1 MKKITLLLC
10 FLFFIPTFAQDH
22 FSGITTS
29 KRVGILNA
37 SLNPSELSNLDS
49 KFEVQLMSFS
59 LNVANNKIGFSD
71 IADGNNLEKLV
82 FNGTGPVSFN
92 VDADFLLPGVA
103 FKLLN
108 WGFAVTT
115 AGHIK
120 TNVADFDPTVG
131 DAFING
137 ALNSI
142 TSGTTT
148 ISNANNQRI
157 NAVTWGELGFSA
169 SHKIFENEKNKISG
183 GVTLKLLFPG
193 SYANIGAGN
202 FQGTFT
208 TNTTNPSGPDFG
220 KIILSNATADI
231 NIAYTGGLANSFS
244 NTSDYTKS
252 LFGNL
257 NGMAADLGI
266 NYQLKGAGK
275 SYKLKIGAA
284 VKNIGSMT
292 FKGDDIYSKNYELK
306 IEGTQKLDLKKFEN
320 VSGIKEIEA
329 AFDNT
334 DINGINYL
342 KNPETKNEFKV
353 KLPTVLNLYADVKVI
368 SKLNVTLFLQQK
380 MNSDSAND
388 QITSQNIFSVT
399 PRVSLGF
406 FEAYMPIGVNKIS
419 GTTAGLGFRLGGFFL
434 GSNSILT
441 AVTNDS
447 KQADFYTGFRFG
459 FL

>member
-1 MKKITLLLC
+1 MKKITLILC
-10 FLFFIPTFAQDH
+10 SLFFIPTFAQDH

-71 IADGNNLEKLV
+71 IANGNNLENSI
-82 FNGTGPVSFN
+82 FNGTEPVNFN
-92 VDADFLLPGVA
+92 VDAEFLLPGVA
-103 FKLLN
+103 LKLLN

-120 TNVADFDPTVG
+120 TSVVDFDPSVG
-131 DAFING
+131 NAFING

-142 TSGTTT
+142 ISGPTT
-148 ISNANNQRI
+148 IPNINNQRI
-157 NAVTWGELGFSA
+157 TAATWGELGFSA

-208 TNTTNPSGPDFG
+208 TNKTDLSDPYFG
-220 KIILSNATADI
+220 KIILKNASADI
-231 NIAYTGGLANSFS
+231 NIAYTGGLANSFT

-257 NGMAADLGI
+257 NGMAADFGV

-292 FKGDDIYSKNYELK
+292 FKGDDNYSKNY
-306 IEGTQKLDLKKFEN
+306 KLEIKDDKKLIVNDF
-320 VSGIKEIEA
+320 VGASGVKEIETILLKSG
-329 AFDNT
+329 FVSTTENKN
-334 DINGINYL
+334 DIKDQLRGI
-342 KNPETKNEFKV
+342 
-353 KLPTVLNLYADVKVI
+353 D
-368 SKLNVTLFLQQK
+368 K
-380 MNSDSAND
+380 M
-388 QITSQNIFSVT
+388 
-399 PRVSLGF
+399 L
-406 FEAYMPIGVNKIS
+406 
-419 GTTAGLGFRLGGFFL
+419 FFL
-434 GSNSILT
+434 M
-441 AVTNDS
+441 
-447 KQADFYTGFRFG
+447 KP
-459 FL
+459 

>member
-10 FLFFIPTFAQDH
+10 TLFFIPTFAQDH

-59 LNVANNKIGFSD
+59 FNVANNKIGFSD
-71 IADGNNLEKLV
+71 IANGNNLENSI
-82 FNGTGPVSFN
+82 FDSAGPVSFN

-120 TNVADFDPTVG
+120 TSVVDFNPAIG

-137 ALNSI
+137 DFVNSLP
-142 TSGTTT
+142 T
-148 ISNANNQRI
+148 ILSTKSQRI
-157 NAVTWGELGFSA
+157 TAATWGELGFSA

-193 SYANIGAGN
+193 SYANIGADN
-202 FQGTFT
+202 FKG
-208 TNTTNPSGPDFG
+208 DFYLTSTG
-220 KIILSNATADI
+220 IELSNASANI

-244 NTSDYTKS
+244 NTSDYTNS

-257 NGMAADLGI
+257 NGMAADLGV

-284 VKNIGSMT
+284 LKNIGSMT
-292 FKGDDIYSKNYELK
+292 FKGDDNYSKNYKLE
-306 IEGTQKLDLKKFEN
+306 IGSTPLDLKKF
-320 VSGIKEIEA
+320 VSASGIKEIED
-329 AFDNT
+329 AFDP
-334 DINGINYL
+334 YL
-342 KNPETKNEFKV
+342 TNPETKKEFKV

-380 MNSDSAND
+380 MNSDSGND

-406 FEAYMPIGVNKIS
+406 FEAYLPVGVNEIS

>member
-10 FLFFIPTFAQDH
+10 TLFFIPTFAQDH

-71 IADGNNLEKLV
+71 IANGNDLENSI

-120 TNVADFDPTVG
+120 TSVADFDPNVG

-193 SYANIGAGN
+193 SYANIGFGN
-202 FQGTFT
+202 FQGTFS
-208 TNTTNPSGPDFG
+208 TNTTDPLGPDFG
-220 KIILSNATADI
+220 KIILSNANADI

-284 VKNIGSMT
+284 LKNIGSMT
-292 FKGDDIYSKNYELK
+292 FKGDDNYSKDYKLN
-306 IEGTQKLDLKKFEN
+306 IAGSDKLDLKDF
-320 VSGIKEIEA
+320 VSASGVKEIET
-329 AFDNT
+329 AF
-334 DINGINYL
+334 GSYL
-342 KNPETKNEFKV
+342 SVPETKKEFKV
-353 KLPTVLNLYADVKVI
+353 KLPTVLNLYADIKVI

-380 MNSDSAND
+380 MNSDSANY

-406 FEAYMPIGVNKIS
+406 FEAYMPIGVNEVS

>member
-1 MKKITLLLC
+1 MKKIILFWC
-10 FLFFIPTFAQDH
+10 SLFFIPTFAQDH

-49 KFEVQLMSFS
+49 RIEVQLMSFS
-59 LNVANNKIGFSD
+59 LNVSNNKIGFSD
-71 IADGNNLEKLV
+71 IANRNNLEDLIFK
-82 FNGTGPVSFN
+82 GTGPVSFN
-92 VDADFLLPGVA
+92 VDSEILLPGVA
-103 FKLLN
+103 LKILN
-108 WGFAVTT
+108 WGFAITT
-115 AGHIK
+115 VGHIK
-120 TNVADFDPTVG
+120 TSVANVDPTMG

-137 ALNSI
+137 ALNSV

-148 ISNANNQRI
+148 ISNTNNQRI

-169 SHKIFENEKNKISG
+169 SHKIFENERNKISG
-183 GVTLKLLFPG
+183 GVNLKLLFPG
-193 SYANIGAGN
+193 SYANIGASN

-208 TNTTNPSGPDFG
+208 TNTTDPFSPDFG
-220 KIILSNATADI
+220 KINLTKAIGNL
-231 NIAYTGGLANSFS
+231 NIAYTGGLADSFS
-244 NTSDYTKS
+244 NTSDYTKA
-252 LFGNL
+252 LFGNI
-257 NGMAADLGI
+257 NGMAVDLGV
-266 NYQLKGAGK
+266 NYQLKGDGK

-284 VKNIGSMT
+284 IKNIGRMT
-292 FKGDDIYSKNYELK
+292 FNGDNNYSKNYELK
-306 IEGTQKLDLKKFEN
+306 IDDTPLDLKVFEN
-320 VSGIKEIEA
+320 VSGIKEIET
-329 AFDNT
+329 AF
-334 DINGINYL
+334 GSYL
-342 KNPETKNEFKV
+342 SVAETKKEFKV

-406 FEAYMPIGVNKIS
+406 FEAYMPIGVNEVS

-441 AVTNDS
+441 AITNNC

>member
-1 MKKITLLLC
+1 MKKITLILC
-10 FLFFIPTFAQDH
+10 SLFFIPTFAQDH

-71 IADGNNLEKLV
+71 IANGNNLENSI
-82 FNGTGPVSFN
+82 FDSAGPVSFN

-120 TNVADFDPTVG
+120 TNVTDFDPTVG
-131 DAFING
+131 NAFKNNLDNIG
-137 ALNSI
+137 I
-142 TSGTTT
+142 DP
-148 ISNANNQRI
+148 IQFSNPNNQRI
-157 NAVTWGELGFSA
+157 TAATWGELGFSA

-193 SYANIGAGN
+193 SYANIGFGDFNGIFKAN
-202 FQGTFT
+202 LGTQ
-208 TNTTNPSGPDFG
+208 SVE
-220 KIILSNATADI
+220 LSEANASL

-244 NTSDYTKS
+244 NTSDYTNS

-284 VKNIGSMT
+284 LKNIGSMT
-292 FKGDDIYSKNYELK
+292 FKGDDNYSKNYKLE
-306 IEGTQKLDLKKFEN
+306 IGSTPLDLKKF
-320 VSGIKEIEA
+320 VSASGIKEIET
-329 AFDNT
+329 AFDP
-334 DINGINYL
+334 YL
-342 KNPETKNEFKV
+342 KNPETKKEFKV
-353 KLPTVLNLYADVKVI
+353 KLPTVLNLYADIKVI

-380 MNSDSAND
+380 MNADSAND

-406 FEAYMPIGVNKIS
+406 FEAYMPIGVNEVS

>member
-1 MKKITLLLC
+1 MKKIILFWC
-10 FLFFIPTFAQDH
+10 SLFFIPTFAQDH

-49 KFEVQLMSFS
+49 KIEVQLMSFS
-59 LNVANNKIGFSD
+59 LSVSNNKIGFSD
-71 IADGNNLEKLV
+71 IANRNNLEDLIFK
-82 FNGTGPVSFN
+82 GTGPVSFN
-92 VDADFLLPGVA
+92 VDSEILLPGVA
-103 FKLLN
+103 LKILN
-108 WGFAVTT
+108 WGFAITT

-120 TNVADFDPTVG
+120 TSVADVDPTMG

-137 ALNSI
+137 ALNSV

-148 ISNANNQRI
+148 ISNTNNQRI
-157 NAVTWGELGFSA
+157 NAATWGELGFSA
-169 SHKIFENEKNKISG
+169 SHKIFENERNKISG
-183 GVTLKLLFPG
+183 GVNLKLLFPG
-193 SYANIGAGN
+193 SYANIGASN

-208 TNTTNPSGPDFG
+208 TNTTDPFSPDFG
-220 KIILSNATADI
+220 KINLTKAIGNL
-231 NIAYTGGLANSFS
+231 NIAYTGGLADSFS
-244 NTSDYTKS
+244 NTSDYTKA
-252 LFGNL
+252 LFGNI
-257 NGMAADLGI
+257 NGMAVDLGV
-266 NYQLKGAGK
+266 NYQLKGDGK

-284 VKNIGSMT
+284 IKNIGRMT
-292 FKGDDIYSKNYELK
+292 FKGDNNYSKNYELK
-306 IEGTQKLDLKKFEN
+306 IDDTPLDLKVFEN
-320 VSGIKEIEA
+320 VSGIKEIET
-329 AFDNT
+329 AF
-334 DINGINYL
+334 GSYL
-342 KNPETKNEFKV
+342 SVAETKKEFNV

-406 FEAYMPIGVNKIS
+406 FEAYLPVGVNEIS

>member
-1 MKKITLLLC
+1 MKKIILFWC
-10 FLFFIPTFAQDH
+10 SLFFIPTFAQDH

-49 KFEVQLMSFS
+49 KIEVQLMSFS
-59 LNVANNKIGFSD
+59 LSVSNNKIGFSD
-71 IADGNNLEKLV
+71 IANRNNLEDLIFK
-82 FNGTGPVSFN
+82 GTGPVSFN
-92 VDADFLLPGVA
+92 VDSEILLPGVA
-103 FKLLN
+103 LKILN
-108 WGFAVTT
+108 WGFAITT

-120 TNVADFDPTVG
+120 TSVADVDPTMG

-137 ALNSI
+137 ALNSV

-148 ISNANNQRI
+148 ISNTNNQRI
-157 NAVTWGELGFSA
+157 NAATWGELGFSA
-169 SHKIFENEKNKISG
+169 SHKIFENERNKISG
-183 GVTLKLLFPG
+183 GVNLKLLFPG
-193 SYANIGAGN
+193 SYANIGASN

-208 TNTTNPSGPDFG
+208 TNTTDPFSPDFG
-220 KIILSNATADI
+220 KINLTKAIGNL
-231 NIAYTGGLANSFS
+231 NIAYTGGLADSFS
-244 NTSDYTKS
+244 NTSDYTKA
-252 LFGNL
+252 LFGNI
-257 NGMAADLGI
+257 NGMAVDLGV
-266 NYQLKGAGK
+266 NYQLKGDGK

-284 VKNIGSMT
+284 IKNIGRMT
-292 FKGDDIYSKNYELK
+292 FKGDNNYSKNYELK
-306 IEGTQKLDLKKFEN
+306 IDDTPLDLKVFEN
-320 VSGIKEIEA
+320 VSGIKEIET
-329 AFDNT
+329 AF
-334 DINGINYL
+334 GSYL
-342 KNPETKNEFKV
+342 SVAETKKEFNV

-406 FEAYMPIGVNKIS
+406 FEAYMPIGVNEVS

-441 AVTNDS
+441 AITNNC

>member
-1 MKKITLLLC
+1 MKKIILFWC
-10 FLFFIPTFAQDH
+10 SLFFIPTFAQDH

-49 KFEVQLMSFS
+49 RIEVQLMSFS
-59 LNVANNKIGFSD
+59 LNVSNNKIGFSD
-71 IADGNNLEKLV
+71 IANRNNLEDLIFK
-82 FNGTGPVSFN
+82 GTGPVSFN
-92 VDADFLLPGVA
+92 VDSEILLPGVA
-103 FKLLN
+103 LKILN
-108 WGFAVTT
+108 WGFAITT
-115 AGHIK
+115 VGHIK
-120 TNVADFDPTVG
+120 TSVADVDPTMG

-137 ALNSI
+137 ALNSV

-148 ISNANNQRI
+148 ISNTNNQRI

-169 SHKIFENEKNKISG
+169 SHKIFENERNKISG
-183 GVTLKLLFPG
+183 GVNLKLLFPG
-193 SYANIGAGN
+193 SYANIGASN

-208 TNTTNPSGPDFG
+208 TNTTDPFSTDFG
-220 KIILSNATADI
+220 KINLTKAIGNL
-231 NIAYTGGLANSFS
+231 NIAYTGGLADSFS
-244 NTSDYTKS
+244 NTSDYTKA
-252 LFGNL
+252 LFGNI
-257 NGMAADLGI
+257 NGMAVDLGV
-266 NYQLKGAGK
+266 NYQLKGDGK

-284 VKNIGSMT
+284 IKNIGRMT
-292 FKGDDIYSKNYELK
+292 FKGDNNYSKNYELK
-306 IEGTQKLDLKKFEN
+306 IDDTPLDLKVFEN
-320 VSGIKEIEA
+320 VSGIKEIET
-329 AFDNT
+329 AF
-334 DINGINYL
+334 GSYL
-342 KNPETKNEFKV
+342 SVAETKKEFKV

-406 FEAYMPIGVNKIS
+406 FEAYMPIGVNEVS

-441 AVTNDS
+441 AITNNC

>member
-10 FLFFIPTFAQDH
+10 SLIFSPTFAQDH

-71 IADGNNLEKLV
+71 IANGNNLEDLIFK
-82 FNGTGPVSFN
+82 GDGPVSFN
-92 VDADFLLPGVA
+92 VDAEFLLPGVA
-103 FKLLN
+103 LKVLN
-108 WGFAVTT
+108 WGFALTT

-120 TNVADFDPTVG
+120 TNVTDFDPTVG

-137 ALNSI
+137 ALNSV

-148 ISNANNQRI
+148 ISNTNNQRI
-157 NAVTWGELGFSA
+157 NAATWGELGFSA
-169 SHKIFENEKNKISG
+169 SHKIFENKKNKISG

-220 KIILSNATADI
+220 KIILSNANADI
-231 NIAYTGGLANSFS
+231 NIAYTGALANSFTNS
-244 NTSDYTKS
+244 SDYTKS

-257 NGMAADLGI
+257 NGIAADLGI

-284 VKNIGSMT
+284 VKNIGNMT
-292 FKGDDIYSKNYELK
+292 FKGDDIYSKDYKLN
-306 IEGTQKLDLKKFEN
+306 IAGSNKLDLIVFEN
-320 VSGIKEIEA
+320 VSGVKDIET
-329 AFDNT
+329 AFGSNLSVLENKKD
-334 DINGINYL
+334 
-342 KNPETKNEFKV
+342 FKV
-353 KLPTVLNLYADVKVI
+353 KLPTILNLYADIKVI

-380 MNSDSAND
+380 MNADSAND

-406 FEAYMPIGVNKIS
+406 FEAYMPIGVNEIS

>member
-10 FLFFIPTFAQDH
+10 TLFFIPTFAQDH

-120 TNVADFDPTVG
+120 TSVADFDPTVG

-137 ALNSI
+137 ALNSV

-148 ISNANNQRI
+148 ISNTNNQRI
-157 NAVTWGELGFSA
+157 NAATWGELGFSA

-220 KIILSNATADI
+220 KIILSNANADI
-231 NIAYTGGLANSFS
+231 NIAYTGGLANSFTNS
-244 NTSDYTKS
+244 SDYTNS

-284 VKNIGSMT
+284 VKNIGNMT
-292 FKGDDIYSKNYELK
+292 FKGDDIYSKDYKLN
-306 IEGTQKLDLKKFEN
+306 IAGSNKLDLNVFEN
-320 VSGIKEIEA
+320 VSGVKDIET
-329 AFDNT
+329 AFGSNLSVLENKKD
-334 DINGINYL
+334 
-342 KNPETKNEFKV
+342 FKV

-406 FEAYMPIGVNKIS
+406 FEAYIPIGVNEIS

>member
-10 FLFFIPTFAQDH
+10 TLFFIPTFAQDH
-22 FSGITTS
+22 FSGINTS

-71 IADGNNLEKLV
+71 IANGNNLENSV
-82 FNGTGPVSFN
+82 FDSAGPVSFN

-120 TNVADFDPTVG
+120 TNVTDFDPTVG
-131 DAFING
+131 NAFKNNLDNIG
-137 ALNSI
+137 I
-142 TSGTTT
+142 DP
-148 ISNANNQRI
+148 IQFSNPNNQRI
-157 NAVTWGELGFSA
+157 TAATWGELGFSA

-193 SYANIGAGN
+193 SYANIGFGN
-202 FQGTFT
+202 FNGTFT
-208 TNTTNPSGPDFG
+208 ANLITQSVE
-220 KIILSNATADI
+220 LSQANASL

-257 NGMAADLGI
+257 NGMAADFGV
-266 NYQLKGAGK
+266 NYQLKGPGK

-284 VKNIGSMT
+284 VKNMGSMT

-306 IEGTQKLDLKKFEN
+306 IEGTPLDLKKF
-320 VSGIKEIEA
+320 VSASGIKEIED
-329 AFDNT
+329 AFDP
-334 DINGINYL
+334 YL
-342 KNPETKNEFKV
+342 TNPETKKEFKV

-368 SKLNVTLFLQQK
+368 SKLNVTLYLQQK

-406 FEAYMPIGVNKIS
+406 FEAYLPVGVNEIS

-441 AVTNDS
+441 AITNDS

>member
-10 FLFFIPTFAQDH
+10 TLFFIPTFAQDH

-71 IADGNNLEKLV
+71 IANGNNLENSI
-82 FNGTGPVSFN
+82 FNGTEPVSFN

-120 TNVADFDPTVG
+120 TSVVDFDPNVG
-131 DAFING
+131 DAFINDL
-137 ALNSI
+137 LNSVN
-142 TSGTTT
+142 GDP
-148 ISNANNQRI
+148 ISSPNNQRI
-157 NAVTWGELGFSA
+157 TAATWGELGFSA
-169 SHKIFENEKNKISG
+169 SHKIFENENNKISG

-193 SYANIGAGN
+193 SYANIGADN
-202 FQGTFT
+202 FKGYFNLTST
-208 TNTTNPSGPDFG
+208 G
-220 KIILSNATADI
+220 IELSNASANI

-257 NGMAADLGI
+257 NGMAADLGV

-292 FKGDDIYSKNYELK
+292 FKGDDIYSKNYKLN
-306 IEGTQKLDLKKFEN
+306 IGTGDTPLDLKDF
-320 VSGIKEIEA
+320 VSASGIEEIET
-329 AFDNT
+329 AFGSSL
-334 DINGINYL
+334 DIT
-342 KNPETKNEFKV
+342 ETKNEFKV

-406 FEAYMPIGVNKIS
+406 FEAYMPIGVNEIS

>member
-71 IADGNNLEKLV
+71 IANGNNLEDLIFK
-82 FNGTGPVSFN
+82 GDGPVSFN
-92 VDADFLLPGVA
+92 VDAEFLLPGVA

-108 WGFAVTT
+108 WGFALTT

-120 TNVADFDPTVG
+120 TSVADFDPTVG

-137 ALNSI
+137 ALNSV

-148 ISNANNQRI
+148 ISNTNNQRI
-157 NAVTWGELGFSA
+157 NAATWGELGFSA

-220 KIILSNATADI
+220 KIILSNANADI
-231 NIAYTGGLANSFS
+231 NIAYTGGLANSFTNS
-244 NTSDYTKS
+244 SDYTNS

-266 NYQLKGAGK
+266 NYQLKGSGK
-275 SYKLKIGAA
+275 SYKLKLGAA
-284 VKNIGSMT
+284 VKNIGNMT
-292 FKGDDIYSKNYELK
+292 FKGDDIYSKDYKLN
-306 IEGTQKLDLKKFEN
+306 IAGSNKLDLNVFEN
-320 VSGIKEIEA
+320 VSGVKDIET
-329 AFDNT
+329 AFGSNLSVLENKKD
-334 DINGINYL
+334 
-342 KNPETKNEFKV
+342 FKV

-406 FEAYMPIGVNKIS
+406 FEAYMPIGVNEVS

>member
-10 FLFFIPTFAQDH
+10 TLFFIPTFAQDH

-71 IADGNNLEKLV
+71 IANGNDLENSI
-82 FNGTGPVSFN
+82 FNGTEPVSFN

-120 TNVADFDPTVG
+120 TSVVDFDPNVG
-131 DAFING
+131 DAFINDL
-137 ALNSI
+137 LNSVN
-142 TSGTTT
+142 GDP
-148 ISNANNQRI
+148 ISSPNNQRI
-157 NAVTWGELGFSA
+157 TAATWGELGFSA

-193 SYANIGAGN
+193 SYANIGFGN

-257 NGMAADLGI
+257 NGMAADFGV

-306 IEGTQKLDLKKFEN
+306 IEGTQELDLKKFQN
-320 VSGIKEIEA
+320 VSGVKEIET
-329 AFDNT
+329 AF
-334 DINGINYL
+334 GSYL
-342 KNPETKNEFKV
+342 SVAETKKEFKV

-406 FEAYMPIGVNKIS
+406 FEAYMPIGVNEVS

-441 AVTNDS
+441 AITNNC

>member
-71 IADGNNLEKLV
+71 IADGNNLENLV
-82 FNGTGPVSFN
+82 FNDGEPVNFN

-120 TNVADFDPTVG
+120 TSVVDFDPNVG

-137 ALNSI
+137 VLNSVN
-142 TSGTTT
+142 GDP
-148 ISNANNQRI
+148 ISNPNNQRI
-157 NAVTWGELGFSA
+157 TAATWGELGFSA

-202 FQGTFT
+202 FQGIFT
-208 TNTTNPSGPDFG
+208 TNTTSGPDFG
-220 KIILSNATADI
+220 KIILSNANADI

-257 NGMAADLGI
+257 NGMAADFGV

-284 VKNIGSMT
+284 LKNIGSMT
-292 FKGDDIYSKNYELK
+292 YKGDDIYSKNYELK
-306 IEGTQKLDLKKFEN
+306 IEGNQTLDLKKFEN
-320 VSGIKEIEA
+320 ISGIKEIEA

-334 DINGINYL
+334 DINGVNYL
-342 KNPETKNEFKV
+342 KNPETKKEFKV

-406 FEAYMPIGVNKIS
+406 FEAYLPVGVNEIS

>member
-1 MKKITLLLC
+1 MKKIILLLC
-10 FLFFIPTFAQDH
+10 SLFFIPTFAQDH

-120 TNVADFDPTVG
+120 TSVADFDPTVG

-137 ALNSI
+137 ALNSV

-148 ISNANNQRI
+148 ISNDNNQRI
-157 NAVTWGELGFSA
+157 NAATWGELGFSA
-169 SHKIFENEKNKISG
+169 SHKIFENKKNKISG

-220 KIILSNATADI
+220 KIILSNANADI
-231 NIAYTGGLANSFS
+231 NIAYTGALANSFTNS
-244 NTSDYTKS
+244 SDYTKS

-284 VKNIGSMT
+284 VKNIGNMT
-292 FKGDDIYSKNYELK
+292 FKGDDIYSKDYKLN
-306 IEGTQKLDLKKFEN
+306 IAGSNKLDLNVFEN
-320 VSGIKEIEA
+320 VSGVKDIET
-329 AFDNT
+329 AFGSNLSVLENKKD
-334 DINGINYL
+334 
-342 KNPETKNEFKV
+342 FKV
-353 KLPTVLNLYADVKVI
+353 KLPTILNLYADIKVI

-406 FEAYMPIGVNKIS
+406 FEAYMPIGVNEVS

-441 AVTNDS
+441 AIANDS

>member
-1 MKKITLLLC
+1 MKKIILFWC
-10 FLFFIPTFAQDH
+10 YLFFIPTFAQDH

-49 KFEVQLMSFS
+49 RIEVQLMSFS
-59 LNVANNKIGFSD
+59 LSVSNNKIGFSD

-92 VDADFLLPGVA
+92 VDADFLLPSVA
-103 FKLLN
+103 LKVLN
-108 WGFAVTT
+108 WGFAITT

-120 TNVADFDPTVG
+120 TSVADFDPTVG

-137 ALNSI
+137 ALNSV

-148 ISNANNQRI
+148 ISNDNNQRI

-169 SHKIFENEKNKISG
+169 SHKIFENERNKISG
-183 GVTLKLLFPG
+183 GVNLKLLFPG

-208 TNTTNPSGPDFG
+208 TNTTSGPDFG
-220 KIILSNATADI
+220 KIILSNANADI

-266 NYQLKGAGK
+266 NYQWKGTGK

-292 FKGDDIYSKNYELK
+292 FKGDDNYSKNYKLEIKDTEKLIVNNFVGASGVK
-306 IEGTQKLDLKKFEN
+306 DIEQKFLN
-320 VSGIKEIEA
+320 SGFVFI
-329 AFDNT
+329 T
-334 DINGINYL
+334 
-342 KNPETKNEFKV
+342 ETKKEFKV

-406 FEAYMPIGVNKIS
+406 FEAYMPIGVNEVS

-441 AVTNDS
+441 AITNNC

>member
-1 MKKITLLLC
+1 MKKIILFWC
-10 FLFFIPTFAQDH
+10 SLFFIPTFAQDH

-49 KFEVQLMSFS
+49 KIEVQLMSFS
-59 LNVANNKIGFSD
+59 LSVSNNKIGFSD
-71 IADGNNLEKLV
+71 IANRNNLEDLIFK
-82 FNGTGPVSFN
+82 GTGPVSFN
-92 VDADFLLPGVA
+92 VDSEILLPGVA
-103 FKLLN
+103 LKILN
-108 WGFAVTT
+108 WGFAITT
-115 AGHIK
+115 VGHIK
-120 TNVADFDPTVG
+120 TSVADVDPTMG

-137 ALNSI
+137 ALNSV

-148 ISNANNQRI
+148 ISNTNNQRI
-157 NAVTWGELGFSA
+157 NAATWGELGFSA
-169 SHKIFENEKNKISG
+169 SHKIFENERNKISG
-183 GVTLKLLFPG
+183 GVNLKLLFPG
-193 SYANIGAGN
+193 SYANIGASN

-208 TNTTNPSGPDFG
+208 TNTTDPFSPDFG
-220 KIILSNATADI
+220 KINLTKAIGNL
-231 NIAYTGGLANSFS
+231 NIAYTGGLADSFS
-244 NTSDYTKS
+244 NTSDYTKA
-252 LFGNL
+252 LFGNI
-257 NGMAADLGI
+257 NGMAVDLGV
-266 NYQLKGAGK
+266 NYQLKGDGK

-284 VKNIGSMT
+284 IKNIGRMT
-292 FKGDDIYSKNYELK
+292 FKGDNNYSKNYELK
-306 IEGTQKLDLKKFEN
+306 IDDTPLDLKVFEN
-320 VSGIKEIEA
+320 VSGVKEIET
-329 AFDNT
+329 AF
-334 DINGINYL
+334 GSYL
-342 KNPETKNEFKV
+342 SVAKTKKEFKV

-406 FEAYMPIGVNKIS
+406 FEAYMPIGVNEVS

-441 AVTNDS
+441 AITNNC

>member
-1 MKKITLLLC
+1 MKKIILLLC
-10 FLFFIPTFAQDH
+10 SLFFIPTFAQDH

-59 LNVANNKIGFSD
+59 LNVANNKIGFID
-71 IADGNNLEKLV
+71 IADGNNLENLV
-82 FNGTGPVSFN
+82 FKGDGPVSFN
-92 VDADFLLPGVA
+92 IDAEFLLPGVA

-115 AGHIK
+115 SGHIK
-120 TNVADFDPTVG
+120 TSVVDFDPTVG

-137 ALNSI
+137 DFVNRLPDI
-142 TSGTTT
+142 LKT
-148 ISNANNQRI
+148 NNQRI
-157 NAVTWGELGFSA
+157 TAATWGELGFSA

-202 FQGTFT
+202 FKGTFSQIG
-208 TNTTNPSGPDFG
+208 SGLDTSIG
-220 KIILSNATADI
+220 LSNASANI

-275 SYKLKIGAA
+275 SYKLKIGVAL
-284 VKNIGSMT
+284 KNIGSMT
-292 FKGDDIYSKNYELK
+292 FKGDDNYSKNYELD
-306 IEGTQKLDLKKFEN
+306 IAGSEKLDLKVFEN
-320 VSGIKEIEA
+320 ASGIKEIED
-329 AFDNT
+329 AFNS
-334 DINGINYL
+334 NNKNYL

-353 KLPTVLNLYADVKVI
+353 KLPTVLNLYADIKVI

-380 MNSDSAND
+380 MNADSAND

-406 FEAYMPIGVNKIS
+406 FEAYLPIGVNEIS

>member
-10 FLFFIPTFAQDH
+10 SLIFSPTFAQDH

-108 WGFAVTT
+108 RGFALTT

-120 TNVADFDPTVG
+120 TSVADFDPTVG

-137 ALNSI
+137 ALNSV

-148 ISNANNQRI
+148 TISNTNNQRI
-157 NAVTWGELGFSA
+157 TAATWGELGFSA

-202 FQGTFT
+202 FIGTFSQIGT
-208 TNTTNPSGPDFG
+208 GLNTSVG
-220 KIILSNATADI
+220 LSSANATL

-244 NTSDYTKS
+244 NTSDYTNS

-257 NGMAADLGI
+257 NGMAADLGV

-292 FKGDDIYSKNYELK
+292 FKGDDIYSKNYLLE
-306 IEGTQKLDLKKFEN
+306 IGSTPLDLKVFEN
-320 VSGIKEIEA
+320 VSGIEGIEE
-329 AFDNT
+329 AF
-334 DINGINYL
+334 GPYL

-406 FEAYMPIGVNKIS
+406 FEAYMPIGVNEIS

>member
-10 FLFFIPTFAQDH
+10 TLFFIPTFAQDH
-22 FSGITTS
+22 FSGINTS

-59 LNVANNKIGFSD
+59 LNVANNKIGFGD
-71 IADGNNLEKLV
+71 IANGNNLEKSI
-82 FNGTGPVSFN
+82 FDGAGPVSFN

-120 TNVADFDPTVG
+120 TSVVDFDPTVG

-142 TSGTTT
+142 TSGPTT
-148 ISNANNQRI
+148 ISNPNNQRI
-157 NAVTWGELGFSA
+157 TAATWGELGFSA

-193 SYANIGAGN
+193 SYANIGFGN
-202 FQGTFT
+202 FNGTFT
-208 TNTTNPSGPDFG
+208 TDLVKQSVE
-220 KIILSNATADI
+220 LSEANASL

-292 FKGDDIYSKNYELK
+292 FKGDDNYSKDYKLN
-306 IEGTQKLDLKKFEN
+306 IAGSDKLDLKDFVN
-320 VSGIKEIEA
+320 ASGVKEIET
-329 AFDNT
+329 AFDS
-334 DINGINYL
+334 YL
-342 KNPETKNEFKV
+342 NVEETKKEFKV

-406 FEAYMPIGVNKIS
+406 FEAYMPLGVNEVS

>member
-10 FLFFIPTFAQDH
+10 TLFFIPTFAQDH

-71 IADGNNLEKLV
+71 IANGNDLENSI

-120 TNVADFDPTVG
+120 TTVTDFDPNVG

-137 ALNSI
+137 ALSSI
-142 TSGTTT
+142 TSGTKT
-148 ISNANNQRI
+148 IPKTNNQRI
-157 NAVTWGELGFSA
+157 SAATWGELGFSA

-193 SYANIGAGN
+193 SYANIGFGN

-231 NIAYTGGLANSFS
+231 NIAYTGGLANSFT

-257 NGMAADLGI
+257 NGMAADFGV

-306 IEGTQKLDLKKFEN
+306 IEDTQKLDLKKFEN

-334 DINGINYL
+334 DVNGINYL
-342 KNPETKNEFKV
+342 NNPETKKEFKV
-353 KLPTVLNLYADVKVI
+353 KLPTVLNLYADIKVI

-406 FEAYMPIGVNKIS
+406 FEAYLPVGVNEIS

>member
-1 MKKITLLLC
+1 MKKIILFWC
-10 FLFFIPTFAQDH
+10 SLFFIPTFAQDH

-49 KFEVQLMSFS
+49 RIEVQLMSFS
-59 LNVANNKIGFSD
+59 LNVSNNKIGFSD
-71 IADGNNLEKLV
+71 IANRNNLEDLIFK
-82 FNGTGPVSFN
+82 GTGPVSFN
-92 VDADFLLPGVA
+92 VDSEILLPGVA
-103 FKLLN
+103 LKILN
-108 WGFAVTT
+108 WGFAITT
-115 AGHIK
+115 VGHIK
-120 TNVADFDPTVG
+120 TSVANVDPTMG

-137 ALNSI
+137 ALNSV

-148 ISNANNQRI
+148 ISNTNNQRI

-169 SHKIFENEKNKISG
+169 SHKIFENERNKISG
-183 GVTLKLLFPG
+183 GVNLKLLFPG
-193 SYANIGAGN
+193 SYANIGASN

-208 TNTTNPSGPDFG
+208 TNTTDPFSPDFG
-220 KIILSNATADI
+220 KINLTKAIGNL
-231 NIAYTGGLANSFS
+231 NIAYTGGLADSFS
-244 NTSDYTKS
+244 NTSDYTKA
-252 LFGNL
+252 LFGNI
-257 NGMAADLGI
+257 NGMAVDLGV
-266 NYQLKGAGK
+266 NYQLKGDGK

-284 VKNIGSMT
+284 IKNIGRMT
-292 FKGDDIYSKNYELK
+292 FKGDNNYSKNYELK
-306 IEGTQKLDLKKFEN
+306 IDDTPLDLKVFEN
-320 VSGIKEIEA
+320 VSGVKEIET
-329 AFDNT
+329 AF
-334 DINGINYL
+334 GSYL
-342 KNPETKNEFKV
+342 SVAETKKEFKV

-406 FEAYMPIGVNKIS
+406 FEAYMPIGVNEVS

-441 AVTNDS
+441 AITNNC

>member
-10 FLFFIPTFAQDH
+10 SLFFIPTFAQDH

-37 SLNPSELSNLDS
+37 SLNPSELSNLNS
-49 KFEVQLMSFS
+49 KFEMQLMSFS
-59 LNVANNKIGFSD
+59 LNVSNNKIGFSD
-71 IADGNNLEKLV
+71 IADGNNLEDLIFK
-82 FNGTGPVSFN
+82 GAGPVNFN
-92 VDADFLLPGVA
+92 IDAEFLLPGVA
-103 FKLLN
+103 LKLLN

-120 TNVADFDPTVG
+120 TSVADFDPTMG

-137 ALNSI
+137 AINSLNGVPI
-142 TSGTTT
+142 T

-157 NAVTWGELGFSA
+157 NAATWGELGFSA
-169 SHKIFENEKNKISG
+169 SHKIFENEKNIING

-193 SYANIGAGN
+193 SYANVGAGN
-202 FQGTFT
+202 FNGTFSQIGT
-208 TNTTNPSGPDFG
+208 GLDTSVG
-220 KIILSNATADI
+220 LSNANANL
-231 NIAYTGGLANSFS
+231 NIAYTGGLADSFS
-244 NTSDYTKS
+244 NTSDYTKA

-257 NGMAADLGI
+257 NGMAADLGV

-284 VKNIGSMT
+284 LKNMGSMS
-292 FKGDDIYSKNYELK
+292 FKSDGNYSKNY
-306 IEGTQKLDLKKFEN
+306 KLVVPANKSFDLK
-320 VSGIKEIEA
+320 
-329 AFDNT
+329 AFDGASGVKDIEDILVNSEYATIT
-334 DINGINYL
+334 DN
-342 KNPETKNEFKV
+342 KNEIKI

-380 MNSDSAND
+380 MNSDNAND

-406 FEAYMPIGVNKIS
+406 FEAYMPIGVNEVS
-419 GTTAGLGFRLGGFFL
+419 GTTAGFGFRLGGFFL

-441 AVTNDS
+441 AITNEG

>member
-1 MKKITLLLC
+1 MKKITLILC
-10 FLFFIPTFAQDH
+10 SLFFIPTFAQDH

-71 IADGNNLEKLV
+71 IANGNNLKNSI
-82 FNGTGPVSFN
+82 FDGTGPVSFN

-120 TNVADFDPTVG
+120 TSVVDFDPNVG
-131 DAFING
+131 DAFINDL
-137 ALNSI
+137 LNSVN
-142 TSGTTT
+142 GDP
-148 ISNANNQRI
+148 ISSPNNQRI
-157 NAVTWGELGFSA
+157 TAATWGELGFSA

-193 SYANIGAGN
+193 SYANIGFGN
-202 FQGTFT
+202 FIGTFSQIGT
-208 TNTTNPSGPDFG
+208 GLDKSVG
-220 KIILSNATADI
+220 LSNANATL

-320 VSGIKEIEA
+320 VSGIKEIET
-329 AFDNT
+329 AFDP
-334 DINGINYL
+334 YL
-342 KNPETKNEFKV
+342 KNPETKKEFKV
-353 KLPTVLNLYADVKVI
+353 KLPTVLNLYADIKVI

-406 FEAYMPIGVNKIS
+406 FEAYLPVGVNEIS

>member
-1 MKKITLLLC
+1 
-10 FLFFIPTFAQDH
+10 
-22 FSGITTS
+22 
-29 KRVGILNA
+29 V
-37 SLNPSELSNLDS
+37 
-49 KFEVQLMSFS
+49 
-59 LNVANNKIGFSD
+59 
-71 IADGNNLEKLV
+71 
-82 FNGTGPVSFN
+82 
-92 VDADFLLPGVA
+92 
-103 FKLLN
+103 
-108 WGFAVTT
+108 
-115 AGHIK
+115 
-120 TNVADFDPTVG
+120 DFDPTVG

-142 TSGTTT
+142 TSGTKEIPKT
-148 ISNANNQRI
+148 NNQRI
-157 NAVTWGELGFSA
+157 SAATWGELGFSA

-193 SYANIGAGN
+193 SYANIGFGN

-231 NIAYTGGLANSFS
+231 NIAYTGGLANSFT

-292 FKGDDIYSKNYELK
+292 FKGDDIYSKNYKLN
-306 IEGTQKLDLKKFEN
+306 IAGSDKLDLKDF
-320 VSGIKEIEA
+320 VSASGIKEIED
-329 AFDNT
+329 AFDP
-334 DINGINYL
+334 YL
-342 KNPETKNEFKV
+342 KSPETKNEFKV
-353 KLPTVLNLYADVKVI
+353 KLPTVLNLYADIKVI

-406 FEAYMPIGVNKIS
+406 FEAYMPIGVNEVS

>member
-10 FLFFIPTFAQDH
+10 TLFFIPTFAQDH

-71 IADGNNLEKLV
+71 IANGNNLENSI
-82 FNGTGPVSFN
+82 FNGTEPVSFN

-120 TNVADFDPTVG
+120 TSVVDFDPSVG
-131 DAFING
+131 NAFING

-142 TSGTTT
+142 ISGSTT
-148 ISNANNQRI
+148 IPNINNQRI
-157 NAVTWGELGFSA
+157 TAATWGELGFSA
-169 SHKIFENEKNKISG
+169 SHKIFENEKNIING

-193 SYANIGAGN
+193 SYANIGFGN
-202 FQGTFT
+202 FNGTFT
-208 TNTTNPSGPDFG
+208 ANLATQSVE
-220 KIILSNATADI
+220 LSNANASL

-257 NGMAADLGI
+257 NGMAADFGV

-284 VKNIGSMT
+284 LKNIGSMT
-292 FKGDDIYSKNYELK
+292 FKGDDNYSKNYKLEIKDTEKLIVNDFVGASGVK
-306 IEGTQKLDLKKFEN
+306 DIEKNFLN
-320 VSGIKEIEA
+320 SGFVFI
-329 AFDNT
+329 T
-334 DINGINYL
+334 
-342 KNPETKNEFKV
+342 ETKKEFKV
-353 KLPTVLNLYADVKVI
+353 KLPTVLNLYADIKVI

-406 FEAYMPIGVNKIS
+406 FEAYMPVGVNEVS

>member
-10 FLFFIPTFAQDH
+10 TLFFIPTFAQDH

-49 KFEVQLMSFS
+49 KFEMQLMSFS
-59 LNVANNKIGFSD
+59 LNVSNNKIGFSD
-71 IADGNNLEKLV
+71 IADGNNLEDLIFK
-82 FNGTGPVSFN
+82 GAGPVSFN
-92 VDADFLLPGVA
+92 VDAEFLLPGVA
-103 FKLLN
+103 LKLLN

-120 TNVADFDPTVG
+120 TSVADFDPTMG
-131 DAFING
+131 GAFING
-137 ALNSI
+137 ALNSD

-157 NAVTWGELGFSA
+157 NAATWGELGFSA

-193 SYANIGAGN
+193 SYANIGVGN
-202 FQGTFT
+202 FNGTFSQIGT
-208 TNTTNPSGPDFG
+208 GVDESVS
-220 KIILSNATADI
+220 LSNANATL
-231 NIAYTGGLANSFS
+231 NIAYTGGLADSFS
-244 NTSDYTKS
+244 NSSDYTKA

-257 NGMAADLGI
+257 NGMAADLGV

-275 SYKLKIGAA
+275 SYILKIGAA

-292 FKGDDIYSKNYELK
+292 FKGDDIYSKNYELD
-306 IEGTQKLDLKKFEN
+306 IPYGEILDLKDF
-320 VSGIKEIEA
+320 VSASGIEGIKN
-329 AFDNT
+329 AF
-334 DINGINYL
+334 GPYL
-342 KNPETKNEFKV
+342 NNPETKKEFKV

-406 FEAYMPIGVNKIS
+406 FEAYMPIGVNEIS

>member
-10 FLFFIPTFAQDH
+10 SLFFLPTFAQDH

-37 SLNPSELSNLDS
+37 SLNPSELSNLNS
-49 KFEVQLMSFS
+49 KFEMQLMSFS
-59 LNVANNKIGFSD
+59 LNVSNNKIGFSD
-71 IADGNNLEKLV
+71 IADGNNLEDLIFK
-82 FNGTGPVSFN
+82 GSGPVNFN
-92 VDADFLLPGVA
+92 VDAEFLLPGVA
-103 FKLLN
+103 LKLLN

-120 TNVADFDPTVG
+120 TSVADFDPTMG

-137 ALNSI
+137 ALNSV

-157 NAVTWGELGFSA
+157 NAATWGELGFSA
-169 SHKIFENEKNKISG
+169 SHKIFENEKNIING

-193 SYANIGAGN
+193 SYANVGAEN

-220 KIILSNATADI
+220 KIILSNANADV
-231 NIAYTGGLANSFS
+231 NIAYTGGLANSFT

-257 NGMAADLGI
+257 NGMAADLGV

-292 FKGDDIYSKNYELK
+292 FKGDDNYSKNYKLT
-306 IEGTQKLDLKKFEN
+306 IADSNKLDLNVFEN
-320 VSGIKEIEA
+320 VSGVKEIET
-329 AFDNT
+329 AF
-334 DINGINYL
+334 GSYL
-342 KNPETKNEFKV
+342 SVTENKKDFKV

-368 SKLNVTLFLQQK
+368 SRLNVTLFLQQK
-380 MNSDSAND
+380 MSSNSGND

-399 PRVSLGF
+399 PRISLGF
-406 FEAYMPIGVNKIS
+406 FEAYLPIGVNEIS
-419 GTTAGLGFRLGGFFL
+419 GTTAGFGFRLGGFFL

-441 AVTNDS
+441 AIANDS

>member
-10 FLFFIPTFAQDH
+10 TLFFIPTFAQDH

-71 IADGNNLEKLV
+71 IADSNNLENSI
-82 FNGTGPVSFN
+82 FNGTVPVSFN

-120 TNVADFDPTVG
+120 TSMADFDPTVG

-137 ALNSI
+137 ALNSV

-148 ISNANNQRI
+148 ISNDNNQRI
-157 NAVTWGELGFSA
+157 NAATWGELGFSA
-169 SHKIFENEKNKISG
+169 SHKIFENKKNKISG

-220 KIILSNATADI
+220 KIILSNANADI
-231 NIAYTGGLANSFS
+231 NIAYTGALANSFTNS
-244 NTSDYTKS
+244 SDYTKS

-257 NGMAADLGI
+257 NGMTADLGI

-284 VKNIGSMT
+284 VKNIGNMT
-292 FKGDDIYSKNYELK
+292 FKGDDIYSKDYKLN
-306 IEGTQKLDLKKFEN
+306 IAGSNKLDLNVFEN
-320 VSGIKEIEA
+320 VSGVKDIET
-329 AFDNT
+329 AFGSNLSVLENKKD
-334 DINGINYL
+334 
-342 KNPETKNEFKV
+342 FKV
-353 KLPTVLNLYADVKVI
+353 KLPTILNLYADIKVI

-406 FEAYMPIGVNKIS
+406 FEAYLPVGVNEIS

>member
-1 MKKITLLLC
+1 
-10 FLFFIPTFAQDH
+10 
-22 FSGITTS
+22 
-29 KRVGILNA
+29 
-37 SLNPSELSNLDS
+37 
-49 KFEVQLMSFS
+49 MSFS

-120 TNVADFDPTVG
+120 TSVVDFDPSVG

-137 ALNSI
+137 ALNSLNGDPI
-142 TSGTTT
+142 K
-148 ISNANNQRI
+148 ISNPNNQRI
-157 NAVTWGELGFSA
+157 NAATWGELGFSA
-169 SHKIFENEKNKISG
+169 SHKIFENEKNIING

-193 SYANIGAGN
+193 SYANIGFGN
-202 FQGTFT
+202 FIGTFT
-208 TNTTNPSGPDFG
+208 ANLATQSVE
-220 KIILSNATADI
+220 LSNANASL

-292 FKGDDIYSKNYELK
+292 FKGDDIYSKNYKLN
-306 IEGTQKLDLKKFEN
+306 IGTGDTPLDLKDF
-320 VSGIKEIEA
+320 VSASGIEEIET
-329 AFDNT
+329 AFDP
-334 DINGINYL
+334 YL
-342 KNPETKNEFKV
+342 KNPEAKNEFKV
-353 KLPTVLNLYADVKVI
+353 KLPTVLNLYADIKVI

-380 MNSDSAND
+380 MNTDSAND

-406 FEAYMPIGVNKIS
+406 FEAYMPVGVNEVS

>member
-1 MKKITLLLC
+1 MKKITLILC
-10 FLFFIPTFAQDH
+10 SLFFIPTFAQDH

-71 IADGNNLEKLV
+71 IANGNNLENRV
-82 FNGTGPVSFN
+82 FDSAGPVSFN

-108 WGFAVTT
+108 WRFAVTT

-120 TNVADFDPTVG
+120 TSVVDFDPNVG

-142 TSGTTT
+142 SSGSTK
-148 ISNANNQRI
+148 IPYINNQRI
-157 NAVTWGELGFSA
+157 TAATWGELGFSA
-169 SHKIFENEKNKISG
+169 SHKIFENEKNIING

-208 TNTTNPSGPDFG
+208 TNTTSGPDFG
-220 KIILSNATADI
+220 KIILSNANADI

-244 NTSDYTKS
+244 NTSDYTNS

-292 FKGDDIYSKNYELK
+292 FKGDDNYSKNYKLEIKDPEQLIVNEFVGASGVK
-306 IEGTQKLDLKKFEN
+306 DIEQKFLN
-320 VSGIKEIEA
+320 SG
-329 AFDNT
+329 FL
-334 DINGINYL
+334 Y
-342 KNPETKNEFKV
+342 NPETKKEFKV

-368 SKLNVTLFLQQK
+368 SKLNVTLYLQQK
-380 MNSDSAND
+380 MNADSAND

-406 FEAYMPIGVNKIS
+406 FEAYMPIGVNEVS

>member
-10 FLFFIPTFAQDH
+10 SLFFIPTFAQDH

-37 SLNPSELSNLDS
+37 SLNPSELSNLNS
-49 KFEVQLMSFS
+49 KFEMQLMSFS
-59 LNVANNKIGFSD
+59 LNVSNNKIGFSD
-71 IADGNNLEKLV
+71 IADGNNLEDLIFK
-82 FNGTGPVSFN
+82 GSGPVNFN
-92 VDADFLLPGVA
+92 VDAEFLLPGVA
-103 FKLLN
+103 LKLLN

-120 TNVADFDPTVG
+120 ATVADFDPTVG

-137 ALNSI
+137 VTNSVN
-142 TSGTTT
+142 GPTT
-148 ISNANNQRI
+148 ISNTNNQRL
-157 NAVTWGELGFSA
+157 NAVTWGEVGFSA

-202 FQGTFT
+202 FHGTFT
-208 TNTTNPSGPDFG
+208 ANPLTESVD
-220 KIILSNATADI
+220 LSNANATL
-231 NIAYTGGLANSFS
+231 NIAYTGGLADSFS
-244 NTSDYTKS
+244 NSSDYTKA

-257 NGMAADLGI
+257 NGMAADLGV

-284 VKNIGSMT
+284 LKNMGSMS
-292 FKGDDIYSKNYELK
+292 FKSDGNYSKNY
-306 IEGTQKLDLKKFEN
+306 KLVVPSNESFDLKAFDGA
-320 VSGIKEIEA
+320 SGVKEIEDVLVNSGYA
-329 AFDNT
+329 TITDN
-334 DINGINYL
+334 
-342 KNPETKNEFKV
+342 KNEIKV

-380 MNSDSAND
+380 MKSDSAND

-406 FEAYMPIGVNKIS
+406 FEAYMPIGVNEIS
-419 GTTAGLGFRLGGFFL
+419 GTTAGFGFRLGGFFL

-441 AVTNDS
+441 AITNEG

>member
-1 MKKITLLLC
+1 MKKIILLLC
-10 FLFFIPTFAQDH
+10 SLFFIPTFAQDH

-120 TNVADFDPTVG
+120 TSVADFDPTVG

-137 ALNSI
+137 ALNSV

-148 ISNANNQRI
+148 ISNDNNQRI
-157 NAVTWGELGFSA
+157 NAATWGELGFSA
-169 SHKIFENEKNKISG
+169 SHKIFENKKNKISG

-220 KIILSNATADI
+220 KIILSNANADI
-231 NIAYTGGLANSFS
+231 NIAYTGALANSFTNS
-244 NTSDYTKS
+244 SDYTKS

-284 VKNIGSMT
+284 VKNIGNMT
-292 FKGDDIYSKNYELK
+292 FKGDDIYSKDYKLN
-306 IEGTQKLDLKKFEN
+306 IAGSNKLDLNVFEN
-320 VSGIKEIEA
+320 VSGVKDIET
-329 AFDNT
+329 AFGSNLSVLENKKD
-334 DINGINYL
+334 
-342 KNPETKNEFKV
+342 FKV
-353 KLPTVLNLYADVKVI
+353 KLPTILNLYADIKVI

-406 FEAYMPIGVNKIS
+406 FEAYMPIGVNEVS

>member
-1 MKKITLLLC
+1 MKKIILFWC
-10 FLFFIPTFAQDH
+10 SLFFIPTFAQDH

-49 KFEVQLMSFS
+49 RIEVQLMSFS
-59 LNVANNKIGFSD
+59 LSVSNNKIGFSD
-71 IADGNNLEKLV
+71 IANRNNLEDLIFK
-82 FNGTGPVSFN
+82 GTGPVSFN
-92 VDADFLLPGVA
+92 VDSEILLPGVA
-103 FKLLN
+103 LKILN
-108 WGFAVTT
+108 WGFAITT

-120 TNVADFDPTVG
+120 TSVADVDPTMG

-137 ALNSI
+137 ALNSV

-148 ISNANNQRI
+148 ISNTNNQRI
-157 NAVTWGELGFSA
+157 NAATWGELGFSA
-169 SHKIFENEKNKISG
+169 SHKIFENERNKISG
-183 GVTLKLLFPG
+183 GVNLKLLFPG
-193 SYANIGAGN
+193 SYANIGASN

-208 TNTTNPSGPDFG
+208 TNTTDPFSPDFG
-220 KIILSNATADI
+220 KINLTKAIGNL
-231 NIAYTGGLANSFS
+231 NIAYTGGLADSFS
-244 NTSDYTKS
+244 NTSDYTKA
-252 LFGNL
+252 LFGNI
-257 NGMAADLGI
+257 NGMAVDLGV
-266 NYQLKGAGK
+266 NYQLKGDGK

-284 VKNIGSMT
+284 IKNIGRMT
-292 FKGDDIYSKNYELK
+292 FKGDNNYSKNYELK
-306 IEGTQKLDLKKFEN
+306 IDDTPLDLKVFEN
-320 VSGIKEIEA
+320 VSGIKEIET
-329 AFDNT
+329 AF
-334 DINGINYL
+334 GSYL
-342 KNPETKNEFKV
+342 SVAETKKEFNV

-406 FEAYMPIGVNKIS
+406 FEAYMPIGVNEVS

-441 AVTNDS
+441 AITNNC

>member
-1 MKKITLLLC
+1 MKKITLILC
-10 FLFFIPTFAQDH
+10 SLFFIPTFAQDH

-71 IADGNNLEKLV
+71 IANGNNLENRV
-82 FNGTGPVSFN
+82 FDSAGPVSFN
-92 VDADFLLPGVA
+92 VDAEFLLPGVA

-115 AGHIK
+115 SGHIK
-120 TNVADFDPTVG
+120 TSVVDFDPTVG

-137 ALNSI
+137 DFVNRLPDI
-142 TSGTTT
+142 LKT
-148 ISNANNQRI
+148 NNQRI
-157 NAVTWGELGFSA
+157 TAATWGELGFSA
-169 SHKIFENEKNKISG
+169 SHKIFENKKNKISG

-202 FQGTFT
+202 FKGTFSQIE
-208 TNTTNPSGPDFG
+208 SGLDTSIG
-220 KIILSNATADI
+220 LSNASANI

-257 NGMAADLGI
+257 NGMAADFGV
-266 NYQLKGAGK
+266 NYQLKGPGK

-306 IEGTQKLDLKKFEN
+306 IEGTPLDLKKF
-320 VSGIKEIEA
+320 VSASGIKEIED
-329 AFDNT
+329 AFDP
-334 DINGINYL
+334 YL
-342 KNPETKNEFKV
+342 TNPETKKEFKV

-368 SKLNVTLFLQQK
+368 SKLNVTLYLQQK

-406 FEAYMPIGVNKIS
+406 FEAYLPVGVNEIS

-441 AVTNDS
+441 AITNDS

>member
-1 MKKITLLLC
+1 MKKIILFWC
-10 FLFFIPTFAQDH
+10 SLFFIPTFAQDH

-29 KRVGILNA
+29 KRVGILYA

-49 KFEVQLMSFS
+49 RIEVQLMSFS
-59 LNVANNKIGFSD
+59 LNVSNNKIGFSD
-71 IADGNNLEKLV
+71 IANRNNLEDLIFK
-82 FNGTGPVSFN
+82 GTGPVSFN
-92 VDADFLLPGVA
+92 VDSEILLPGVA
-103 FKLLN
+103 LKILN
-108 WGFAVTT
+108 WGFAITT
-115 AGHIK
+115 VGHIK
-120 TNVADFDPTVG
+120 TSVANVDPTMG

-137 ALNSI
+137 ALNSV

-148 ISNANNQRI
+148 ISNTNNQRI
-157 NAVTWGELGFSA
+157 NDATWGELGFSA
-169 SHKIFENEKNKISG
+169 SHKIFENERNKISG
-183 GVTLKLLFPG
+183 GVNLKLLFPG
-193 SYANIGAGN
+193 SYANIGASN

-208 TNTTNPSGPDFG
+208 TNTTDTSSPDFG
-220 KIILSNATADI
+220 KINLTKAIGNI
-231 NIAYTGGLANSFS
+231 NIAYTGGLADSFS
-244 NTSDYTKS
+244 NTSDYTKA
-252 LFGNL
+252 LFGNI
-257 NGMAADLGI
+257 NGMAVDLGV
-266 NYQLKGAGK
+266 NYQLKGDGK

-284 VKNIGSMT
+284 IKNIGRIT
-292 FKGDDIYSKNYELK
+292 FKGDNNYSKNYELK
-306 IEGTQKLDLKKFEN
+306 IDDTPLDLKVFEN
-320 VSGIKEIEA
+320 VSGIKEIET
-329 AFDNT
+329 AF
-334 DINGINYL
+334 GSYL
-342 KNPETKNEFKV
+342 SVAETKKEFKV

-406 FEAYMPIGVNKIS
+406 FEAYLPVGVNEIS